1 VLKLSDIMVP
11 GAVKPQLAGKDAP
24 AVVGELVRALTD
36 SGAIPQELS
45 DDIAERVLQREKVRS
60 TGFGRGVAVPHA
72 KHPGVPRIACAL
84 GIAPRGIDFD
94 ALDRQP
100 VFTVFLLVSPEANH
114 DDHLR
119 AMEVIFRHL
128 SKDTFRRQLRQA
140 QVAEEIAKLL
150 QEADS
155 HRLGV

>member
-1 VLKLSDIMVP
+1 VLKLSDIVIP
-11 GAVKPQLAGKDAP
+11 GAVVPQLAGRDAP
-24 AVVGELVRALTD
+24 AVVTELVRALAEAG
-36 SGAIPQELS
+36 SIPGPLC
-45 DDIAERVLQREKVRS
+45 AEVTEKVLQREKVRS

-84 GIAPRGIDFD
+84 GMAPRGIDFD

-100 VFTVFLLVSPEANH
+100 VFTVFLLVSPESSH

-140 QVAEEIAKLL
+140 QGSEEIGRIL